1 MSKINSFEMQ
11 KIILK
16 RNYWYIAIFV
26 IHVAFIEI
34 LRYIFGLYLD
44 ELSQIKWQSNSHS
57 NELFYEARRKTRI
70 TVNIFYF
77 TSIISIMGVAIL
89 LFLRR
94 HRKDINYGENGSVI
108 AHLTISILGI
118 SAFLMLF
125 FEQVFDCDL
134 EDFIRHG
141 KYWWAYYSHFI
152 PYLTLIYYYSIRGFK
167 RDVAD
172 NILNENQSKF
182 DDSITQLEKL
192 KTTGVFSKKEFEEK
206 EYNLLHDKIKTEIKF
221 TEEYSLLQSLKKK
234 GVMTEKE
241 FNQKIEELIKKRI
254 ANV

>member
-1 MSKINSFEMQ
+1 MQ

-26 IHVAFIEI
+26 AHVALMEG
-34 LRYIFGLYLD
+34 LRYIFGLYVS
-44 ELSQIKWQSNSHS
+44 ELSEVKYIGAGNINDAYEVARDKIWTSTVW
-57 NELFYEARRKTRI
+57 FYRLLILSLIGI
-70 TVNIFYF
+70 TIF
-77 TSIISIMGVAIL
+77 
-89 LFLRR
+89 LFLNK
-94 HRKDINYGENGSVI
+94 HRKDINYGEHGSVI
-108 AHLTISILGI
+108 AHFAIAAWGI
-118 SAFLMLF
+118 SVFLIAFFLEPFYEF
-125 FEQVFDCDL
+125 FKNNL
-134 EDFIRHG
+134 EDFLKEG

-152 PYLTLIYYYSIRGFK
+152 PHLMLIYYYSIRGFK

-172 NILNENQSKF
+172 NILNKNQSKF

-192 KTTGVFSKKEFEEK
+192 KTTGVLSKQEFEEK